1 MEHLYIEAT
10 AHTPEVFF
18 NIDENKLCL
27 LGRSFPEDAAVF
39 YSPVIAWLENNITE
53 FSERF
58 VLEVEFE
65 YFNTA
70 SAKYLLKL
78 IHVMEKYKEAHDIPI
93 SVRWNYF
100 KNDTDMKESGAEYQ
114 RFVTIPFEFIEVEK
128 K

>member
-10 AHTPEVFF
+10 SHTPEVYF

-78 IHVMEKYKEAHDIPI
+78 IRVMEKYKETSKVPV

-100 KNDTDMKESGAEYQ
+100 KNDLDMKDSGIEYQ
-114 RFVTIPFEFIEVEK
+114 RFVTIPFEFIGVDK